1 MKKENVLLHNQ
12 NYLLRVPSQVKQVIL
27 GCQQFKV
34 AWKPLRQLVWASGES
49 FFMSFS
55 NIFLVNGSFSLSN
68 ASVPVKG
75 KYARNYTMVQFVD
88 NSGLSYLPKGYCKQ
102 KQNWQWQVEKDM
114 QYIIDFHTNSNPL
127 PGFKLSMTALFV
139 KWIWV
144 VIVLVADMMQK

>member
-12 NYLLRVPSQVKQVIL
+12 NYLLRVPCQVKQFVL

-34 AWKPLRQLVWASGES
+34 AWKPSRQLVWASGES
-49 FFMSFS
+49 FFMSIS
-55 NIFLVNGSFSLSN
+55 NIFLVNSSFSLSN

-75 KYARNYTMVQFVD
+75 KYARTYTMVQFVD
-88 NSGLSYLPKGYCKQ
+88 NNGLHYLPKVHCKQ

-114 QYIIDFHTNSNPL
+114 QYIIDFYTNSNPL
-127 PGFKLSMTALFV
+127 PEFKLSMTALFV

-144 VIVLVADMMQK
+144 VIVLVADMTQ

>member
-1 MKKENVLLHNQ
+1 MKKENVSLHNQ

-34 AWKPLRQLVWASGES
+34 AWKPSGQVVWASGES

-55 NIFLVNGSFSLSN
+55 NIFLVNSSFSFSN

-75 KYARNYTMVQFVD
+75 KYAKNYTMVQFVD
-88 NSGLSYLPKGYCKQ
+88 NSRLSCLPKVHCKQ

-114 QYIIDFHTNSNPL
+114 QYIIDVHTNSNPP

-144 VIVLVADMMQK
+144 VIVLVADMTQ